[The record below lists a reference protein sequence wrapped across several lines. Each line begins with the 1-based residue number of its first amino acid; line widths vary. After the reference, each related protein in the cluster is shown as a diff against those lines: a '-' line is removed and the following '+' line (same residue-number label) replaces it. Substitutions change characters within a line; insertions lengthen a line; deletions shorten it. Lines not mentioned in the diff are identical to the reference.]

1 MKSLYQQSKCV
12 SVLLAISLLTGCS
25 TLKLPTLANLPGVP
39 KINANGTFGVPVSEV
54 SIPKRMIDK
63 GIEKTAKVN
72 IYKKFPKL
80 KNDARI
86 EVDSFN
92 GTVLLTG
99 EVPTKESKQEIQYLL
114 SQMPDI
120 KSLYNEL
127 KVSRRHSMSYH
138 MQDGYITSQ
147 LMSKIVAHPRL
158 RLSHVKIVT
167 ETGVVYVMGRL
178 GQQEQQEIVKLANNT
193 SAILEVVFLDT

>member
-1 MKSLYQQSKCV
+1 MKSLYQYSKYV
-12 SVLLAISLLTGCS
+12 SVVLAMSLLAGCS
-25 TLKLPTLANLPGVP
+25 TLKMPQLPGLP
-39 KINANGTFGVPVSEV
+39 KVNTNGTFGVPVSEV

-72 IYKKFPKL
+72 ILRKFPEL
-80 KNDARI
+80 RNDARI

-99 EVPTKESKQEIQYLL
+99 EVPNEESKQKVQYLL

-120 KSLYNEL
+120 KNLFNEL
-127 KVSRRHSMSYH
+127 KVSRRHSMSYK

-167 ETGVVYVMGRL
+167 EMGVVYVIGRL
-178 GQQEQQEIVKLANNT
+178 GQQEQQEIIRLANNT
-193 SAILEVVFLDT
+193 AAVLEVVFLDK

>member
-1 MKSLYQQSKCV
+1 MKNLYQHGKCV
-12 SVLLAISLLTGCS
+12 SVLIAMSLLAGCS
-25 TLKLPTLANLPGVP
+25 TVKLPTLANLPGAP
-39 KINANGTFGVPVSEV
+39 KMNANGTFGVPVSEV

-63 GIEKTAKVN
+63 GIEKTAKIN
-72 IYKKFPKL
+72 IYKKFPEL
-80 KNDARI
+80 INNSRI

-99 EVPTKESKQEIQYLL
+99 EVPSQESKQKIQYLL

-120 KSLYNEL
+120 KNLFNEL
-127 KVSRRHSMSYH
+127 KISRKHSMSYN

-158 RLSHVKIVT
+158 RLSRVKIVT
-167 ETGVVYVMGRL
+167 ETGIVYIMGRL
-178 GQQEQQEIVKLANNT
+178 GQQEQAEIVRLANAT
-193 SAILEVVFLDT
+193 PAILEVVFLDK

>member
-1 MKSLYQQSKCV
+1 MKNLYQQSKFV
-12 SVLLAISLLTGCS
+12 SMLIAMSLLVGCS
-25 TLKLPTLANLPGVP
+25 TLKFPSLPGLP
-39 KINANGTFGVPVSEV
+39 KVNANGTFGVPVSEV

-63 GIEKTAKVN
+63 GIERTAKVN
-72 IYKKFPKL
+72 IYNKL
-80 KNDARI
+80 PQLRNEARI

-99 EVPTKESKQEIQYLL
+99 EVPNQESKQKIQYLV

-120 KSLYNEL
+120 DILFNEL
-127 KVSRRHSMSYH
+127 KISRRHSMSYNV
-138 MQDGYITSQ
+138 QDGYITSQ

-167 ETGVVYVMGRL
+167 EMGVVYVMGRL
-178 GQQEQQEIVKLANNT
+178 GKQEQQEIVRLANNT
-193 SAILEVVFLDT
+193 PAILEVVFLDK